1 MPVTVTMP
9 QMGESVVEGTL
20 ERWTVQQ
27 GEWIEKDQTICE
39 MTTDKVDAEIPAPAS
54 GVVTR
59 ILVAEGTTVEVGA
72 DLAIIDP
79 EATAAQS
86 PAVQSSAAATPAG
99 GDAAAGEVA
108 ERPSGAAP
116 ATPLARRIA
125 EEEGLALGEV
135 QGTGREGRVVKAD
148 VVGHLQGSRSQV
160 AQPQAAPEAP
170 APAPEA
176 PARPGTLGD
185 LLYRMR
191 VPRYTPMPED
201 TVVPFTSI
209 RRRIAEHMIV
219 SKIVSPHV
227 GTLAEVDMHSIV
239 QIRDRVKARFREVNG
254 YSLTYLP
261 FIVQATIRALR
272 DVPRMNATVVEENIV
287 ERAGIHVGV
296 AVETERGLVVPV
308 VRNADHYSLTGLAE
322 AIENLA
328 RRARDRKLSAD
339 DLQGGTFTISNPGRE
354 GNLYGFAVINQP
366 QVGILRMGEIVK
378 RAVVVDVDGEDQ
390 IAIRPM
396 MYLALSYDHR
406 IIDGVTGNGFLYR
419 VARNLGGGD
428 FEV

>member
-1 MPVTVTMP
+1 MPITVTMP

-20 ERWTVQQ
+20 ERWVVAE

-59 ILVAEGTTVEVGA
+59 LIVPEGTTVEVGA

-79 EATAAQS
+79 EAQPS
-86 PAVQSSAAATPAG
+86 ATPAK
-99 GDAAAGEVA
+99 AAESAAPAKPAREPVPAPDTASDSAPAPQAEVA
-108 ERPSGAAP
+108 
-116 ATPLARRIA
+116 ATPLAKRIA
-125 EEEGLALGEV
+125 EAEGLPLGQM
-135 QGTGREGRVVKAD
+135 QGTGPSGRVVKDD
-148 VVGHLQGSRSQV
+148 VVGYLQGSR
-160 AQPQAAPEAP
+160 APEPAAPA
-170 APAPEA
+170 AAA
-176 PARPGTLGD
+176 AAPGTLGE
-185 LLYRMR
+185 LLGRMR
-191 VPRYTPMPED
+191 VPRYAPQPED
-201 TVVPFTSI
+201 TVVPFTTI

-227 GTLAEVDMHSIV
+227 GTLAEVDMHAIV
-239 QIRDRVKARFREVNG
+239 QIRDRVKTRFREANG

-261 FIVQATIRALR
+261 FIVQATVRALR
-272 DVPRMNATVVEENIV
+272 EIPRMNSTVVDESII

-296 AVETERGLVVPV
+296 AVETDRGLVVPV

-322 AIENLA
+322 AIESLA
-328 RRARDRKLSAD
+328 RRARDRHLTAD
-339 DLQGGTFTISNPGRE
+339 DLQGGTFTVSNPGRE

-378 RAVVVDVDGEDQ
+378 RPIVVDADGEDQ

-419 VARNLGGGD
+419 VARNLEGGD

>member
-1 MPVTVTMP
+1 MPITVTMP

-20 ERWTVQQ
+20 ETWTVRE

-59 ILVAEGTTVEVGA
+59 ILVPEGTTVEVGA

-79 EATAAQS
+79 EAEATAVPPAPDAAETAPS
-86 PAVQSSAAATPAG
+86 PAAEAGPTPA
-99 GDAAAGEVA
+99 D
-108 ERPSGAAP
+108 ST
-116 ATPLARRIA
+116 ATASPLARRIA
-125 EEEGLALGEV
+125 QEEGVALERVSGS
-135 QGTGREGRVVKAD
+135 GAAGRITKAD
-148 VVGHLQGSRSQV
+148 VVEYLGGTPRS
-160 AQPQAAPEAP
+160 ASPGEAAKAASP
-170 APAPEA
+170 AK
-176 PARPGTLGD
+176 PGTLGE
-185 LLYRMR
+185 LLGRMR
-191 VPRYTPMPED
+191 VPRYAPRPED
-201 TVVPFTSI
+201 RVIPFSAI

-219 SKIVSPHV
+219 SKVVSPHV
-227 GTLAEVDMHSIV
+227 GTVAEVDMYAIV
-239 QIRDRVKARFREVNG
+239 QLRDRVKTEFREAHG

-261 FIVQATIRALR
+261 FIVQATVRALKEI
-272 DVPRMNATVVEENIV
+272 PRMNATVVDESIV

-308 VRNADHYSLTGLAE
+308 VRNTDHYSLTGMAE
-322 AIENLA
+322 QIESLA
-328 RRARDRKLSAD
+328 RRARDRELSAD
-339 DLQGGTFTISNPGRE
+339 DMAGGTFTVSNPGRE

-378 RAVVVDVDGEDQ
+378 RPVVVEHDGEDQ

-419 VARNLGGGD
+419 VARNLEEGD